1 VNGALKNWTSRESL
15 EEMSAVLGGNFMSRK
30 QMREAS
36 RDVNEKASAGPS
48 AWSKKMLDKMGWK
61 EGQGLG
67 KQSDGMAEPVKVVK
81 KDDNS
86 GIGMKAQQSVRLIE
100 GHENDWW
107 SREFAASAARLNAL
121 GGGSDSDDSSDSSD
135 SDDDVSA
142 AAPRADPS
150 KPMTSRERD
159 LELFRACGG
168 RQLGMRARGAQKG
181 KLKRSEDS
189 NFGAVHGTGNGA
201 ASPPPKKKR
210 KRRSNKGNFLIPR
223 QRLRQEL
230 LDLLEPGTVEWGCNF
245 ESYQSSIS
253 TVAAED
259 EVSPEQSISNSSQTP
274 SPSESLI
281 HSPSR

>member
-1 VNGALKNWTSRESL
+1 
-15 EEMSAVLGGNFMSRK
+15 MSRK

-210 KRRSNKGNFLIPR
+210 KSSSSSSSSSSVSSSSGDIIAVEKVDLVVVPAAAAAAKKKKSKKSKKKS
-223 QRLRQEL
+223 EL
-230 LDLLEPGTVEWGCNF
+230 KEAATAE
-245 ESYQSSIS
+245 ETTEKSSKKEKKKKKKKKEKKKKKKKS
-253 TVAAED
+253 K
-259 EVSPEQSISNSSQTP
+259 
-274 SPSESLI
+274 
-281 HSPSR
+281 